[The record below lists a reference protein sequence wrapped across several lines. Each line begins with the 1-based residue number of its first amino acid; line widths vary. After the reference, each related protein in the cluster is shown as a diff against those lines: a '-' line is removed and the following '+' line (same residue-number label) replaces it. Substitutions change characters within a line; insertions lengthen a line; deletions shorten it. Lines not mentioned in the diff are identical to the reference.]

1 ELQRVRGIN
10 EWGLFD
16 LENGGRLTNIGRDQ
30 LPLRSYALLSKHETE
45 VISREGFDATERP
58 ANERFEVSDGSIC
71 FVTRLWPTG
80 KHAELCLRRDG
91 QSQKNIRFKTRARIE
106 ARFITGWGAKA
117 AHFNRTPD
125 GKIKIDHLPI
135 PCVAIPSG
143 YFKDNSAALEQ

>member
-1 ELQRVRGIN
+1 
-10 EWGLFD
+10 
-16 LENGGRLTNIGRDQ
+16 
-30 LPLRSYALLSKHETE
+30 HETE
-45 VISREGFDATERP
+45 VISREGFDATESP
-58 ANERFEVSDGSIC
+58 ANERFELSDGSIC

-143 YFKDNSAALEQ
+143 YFKDNSAALEQKFKVIIDGKTASGWWEHLDNREAPDRDYYRWKWN